1 MEYVKYAPEQNV
13 EVHVTE
19 MGRET
24 FTKSVSTKR
33 RLQTAHMTTAHVIF
47 VTSYSVSTEYR

>member
-19 MGRET
+19 MRRKT
-24 FTKSVSTKR
+24 FTKSALTYLLSSSLRVW
-33 RLQTAHMTTAHVIF
+33 LVMTC
-47 VTSYSVSTEYR
+47 